1 MTEGFSSGRGWPT
14 LGQGRSEGGGGGHEG
29 GNLPQAPS

>member
-14 LGQGRSEGGGGGHEG
+14 LGQGRSEGGGGGEG
-29 GNLPQAPS
+29 GNLPPAPS